1 MMAFINSIVGRFAIG
16 AGLALLA
23 LVAYLSFQLDRTQ
36 DKLTDARADKR
47 EAIAVNA
54 VNART
59 IAMLESRVQQLD
71 QINARLLDRYTAVDR
86 EDDEQRRAVEDL
98 ADADQT
104 VADFLDQPLPSE
116 LARVLFTAGA
126 GAGDGDDGGNS
137 AAGSSGEPSD

>member
-1 MMAFINSIVGRFAIG
+1 MLALINSIKERFAIG

-23 LVAYLSFQLDRTQ
+23 LVAFLAFQLDRTQ
-36 DKLTDARADKR
+36 EKLTDARADKR

-54 VNART
+54 VNTRT
-59 IAMLESRVQQLD
+59 IALLESRVHQLD
-71 QINARLLDRYTAVDR
+71 EINARLLDRYTAIDR

-104 VADFLDQPLPSE
+104 VADFLDQPLPPE
-116 LARVLFTAGA
+116 LARVLFAA
-126 GAGDGDDGGNS
+126 GAGDGGDGGNS

>member
-1 MMAFINSIVGRFAIG
+1 MMVFLNSILGRFAIG

-59 IAMLESRVQQLD
+59 IAMLESRVHQLD
-71 QINARLLDRYTAVDR
+71 EINARLLDRYTAIDR

-98 ADADQT
+98 ADADQN
-104 VADFLDQPLPSE
+104 VADFLEQPLPTE
-116 LARVLFTAGA
+116 LARVLFDER
-126 GAGDGDDGGNS
+126 AGDGDAGGAD
-137 AAGSSGEPSD
+137 AAGSAGEPSD